1 MVVLLFLA
9 ISHTA
14 YSQNIPEGEVENIVQ
29 ENTDLILQYDE
40 NSDGDLSREEAQRAD
55 QDYEDGEIT
64 RNQAEQITRL
74 SNIQASF
81 KDYLIEAV
89 VKENTDL
96 IDQYDENS
104 NGEISISE
112 LGVAGTDYGEEEV
125 SSEELNYLEL
135 LANTD
140 ADYTEYIDESASEN
154 SQENSAVNSNTGDEV
169 EDYIGVISI
178 ADDNFDQEIDTQEYS
193 NAFQAFTQDDATY
206 LNRNMVRAINKTFNY
221 DGEYTDFIDNGMK
234 QSAVDDLNVLQEYD
248 TNSDGIATQDF
259 SQALNDYVDSQMSLD
274 KFNSIATFYWSE
286 DTYQNFAD
294 SSSSETREGERVEAS
309 IDEWSDVNVGD
320 TVVFGTD
327 NQNELSIESMRESE
341 RRDFRYMELMPGIGP
356 GTPSEDPL
364 RIIFPEDEVRNTLGG
379 VEFSSGRFRIE
390 VEDFSVQSQSAG
402 VKLVPD
408 YSESSDFDCMD
419 YDLGENQYAFCSNG
433 DEEVERGET
442 QNIDLGFESV
452 ETDFNYNHVA
462 QYGGEP
468 KRASIFT
475 FANGPTFTVRHDSG
489 GTYRGADFE
498 VLEWRGD
505 LDEYD
510 GANMQA
516 IIEVDPVEE
525 PEASLNFGKTNYEPG
540 EGVNLN
546 YEAFEPGKYELRV
559 SGAGQ
564 DRTESYGEST
574 TEDALSFEASEEG
587 EINAELVAPGS
598 WWNPLDSDRTVAE
611 ASAEVKRP
619 FSEVNHEFGEKFSIS
634 EDQSTQIEG
643 KNFYLRS
650 LAGSSENGYPSIL
663 WRSSEDS
670 NTNSGLTLLRRVDSM
685 GVQYDDGF
693 NAYGV
698 VCSIDPETD
707 SAEIIVKENRFN
719 PWEACDRHPDELRSD
734 NDYEIKDYILGEK
747 VSLEPGEGLEFGD
760 SRVYLDELEEFGDR
774 ILPEGYKE
782 WKNEPASPSHWNPS
796 AEGYTMTE
804 YFYEGR
810 ISTATCEMN
819 SEEIE
824 IVMEKTSETGSNWPE
839 AACGNADENDEAFA
853 SIIEG
858 SLSTENSQTTFSMT
872 VESSEADGIFSA
884 YWDTPDGERVAFTS
898 NAQIGPG
905 ETKTFTESVSNGD
918 IDVET
923 PVEVNAN
930 FGGRVSEQIGT
941 LELGNNNENICTY
954 QMTGNIENTEYDR
967 DKTQRVYNV
976 VNGEESGFTSL
987 TATEEFDWT
996 TTAPCGTT
1004 QRLEYRE
1011 NGETLASKEVDLPE
1025 NGREVTET
1033 LVVQSDQ
1040 NTNEESSEDQNIT
1053 LEIPGSEPFSVNQ
1066 EVNITATVTNEVA
1079 ENGYSIEIRGPEE
1092 FSQEFDSNQVDYSF
1106 RPGTAGNY
1114 SIEVIPGGEGLISNL
1129 IGQLTGSEGLAAETV
1144 EVVADRP
1151 RWKSYCE
1158 EAGYSMDSIDGQIN
1172 CIESDIVPECFEGEP
1187 GESCQVRGQSLCSNL
1202 LGLNYNLEEA
1212 KCE

>member
-1 MVVLLFLA
+1 MKRTVVIVLLFLA
-9 ISHTA
+9 LSHTA

-40 NSDGDLSREEAQRAD
+40 NSNGDLSREEAQRAD
-55 QDYEDGEIT
+55 QDYEGGEIS

-74 SNIQASF
+74 FNHQGSY

-89 VKENTDL
+89 VKENTEL

-104 NGEISISE
+104 DGEISISE
-112 LGVAGTDYGEEEV
+112 LGVAGTDYAEEKEV
-125 SSEELNYLEL
+125 GSEELNYLEL
-135 LANTD
+135 LFNTD
-140 ADYTEYIDESASEN
+140 ADYTEYIDDSESGDNNEPG
-154 SQENSAVNSNTGDEV
+154 AVCGSCEPPNDPDGDGLYEDVDGDGELTRNDVETFSGNRGSRDILVQFFDFDEDGSITIVDVDALDNEIEDSTSSGGEEIEV
-169 EDYIGVISI
+169 EPNSWV
-178 ADDNFDQEIDTQEYS
+178 
-193 NAFQAFTQDDATY
+193 
-206 LNRNMVRAINKTFNY
+206 
-221 DGEYTDFIDNGMK
+221 
-234 QSAVDDLNVLQEYD
+234 NV
-248 TNSDGIATQDF
+248 S
-259 SQALNDYVDSQMSLD
+259 
-274 KFNSIATFYWSE
+274 
-286 DTYQNFAD
+286 
-294 SSSSETREGERVEAS
+294 
-309 IDEWSDVNVGD
+309 VGD
-320 TVVFGTD
+320 TLIFGPD
-327 NQNELSIESMRESE
+327 NQNNFTVAEI
-341 RRDFRYMELMPGIGP
+341 RDLRGDVYVDINPSGPTP
-356 GTPSEDPL
+356 GTVDGL
-364 RIIFPEDEVRNTLGG
+364 AAIGLNTG
-379 VEFSSGRFRIE
+379 VKMQEFGTGEYRIE
-390 VEDFSVQSQSAG
+390 ARNADIEQKSVSLKISRE
-402 VKLVPD
+402 
-408 YSESSDFDCMD
+408 YSESSNFDCEN
-419 YDLGENQYAFCSNG
+419 YNLGENQYAFCSNG

-452 ETDFNYNHVA
+452 ETDFNHNHVA

-505 LDEYD
+505 LNEHD
-510 GANMQA
+510 GAGMQA
-516 IIEVDPVEE
+516 IIEVEPVQE
-525 PEASLNFGKTNYEPG
+525 PEASLNFGKTNYKPG
-540 EGVNLN
+540 EEVNLN

-587 EINAELVAPGS
+587 EINAELIAPGS

-643 KNFYLRS
+643 KTFYLS
-650 LAGSSENGYPSIL
+650 TLVGSSKNGTSIL
-663 WRSSEDS
+663 WGSSEDS
-670 NTNSGLTLLRRVDSM
+670 NTNSLKLLRINSM
-685 GVQYDDGF
+685 GIQYDDGF
-693 NAYGV
+693 NAYVV
-698 VCSIDPETD
+698 VCSIDPNTD

-734 NDYEIKDYILGEK
+734 NDYEIKDYTLGEK
-747 VSLEPGEGLEFGD
+747 VTLETGESLEFGD
-760 SRVYLDELEEFGDR
+760 SRVYLDEMEEIGDR

-782 WKNEPASPSHWNPS
+782 WVKPASPRHWNQFG
-796 AEGYTMTE
+796 EGYTMTD

-810 ISTATCEMN
+810 ISTATCETN

-824 IVMEKTSETGSNWPE
+824 IVMERTSETSSNWPE
-839 AACGNADENDEAFA
+839 AACGNAGENDEAFA
-853 SIIEG
+853 SISEG
-858 SLSTENSQTTFSMT
+858 SLSTEGSQTTFSMT

-884 YWDTPDGERVAFTS
+884 YWETPDGERVAFTS
-898 NAQIGPG
+898 NAEITPG

-930 FGGRVSEQIGT
+930 FGGRISEQIGT
-941 LELGNNNENICTY
+941 LELQDENNQDT
-954 QMTGNIENTEYDR
+954 D
-967 DKTQRVYNV
+967 
-976 VNGEESGFTSL
+976 EE
-987 TATEEFDWT
+987 
-996 TTAPCGTT
+996 GT
-1004 QRLEYRE
+1004 
-1011 NGETLASKEVDLPE
+1011 
-1025 NGREVTET
+1025 
-1033 LVVQSDQ
+1033 
-1040 NTNEESSEDQNIT
+1040 EDQNIS
-1053 LEIPGSEPFSVNQ
+1053 LEIHGSEPYSVSQ
-1066 EVNITATVTNEVA
+1066 EINVTATVTNEVA

-1092 FSQEFDSNQVDYSF
+1092 FSQEFDSNEVEHSF
-1106 RPGTAGNY
+1106 IPETSGSY
-1114 SIEVIPGGEGLISNL
+1114 SIKLMPGGEGLISGL

-1144 EVVADRP
+1144 EVVTDRP

-1158 EAGYSMDSIDGQIN
+1158 EAGYPMDSIDGQIS